1 MKKFLKWFGIIF
13 LILLV
18 LLIALP
24 FMFKGKIMTLIKEEA
39 NKNLNAKVDFADVDL
54 SLIRSFPNFSI
65 TINNLSIVNVAPFQG
80 DTLLFAKDFNTVV
93 DVMSVIS
100 GDQIRIR
107 KVIVDNAIV
116 NCLVNAEGKANWDI
130 AKPSAGPETASEPS
144 AFKANL
150 NYYAIKNSHI
160 VYDDKTLP
168 FRIVLEDM
176 NHEGNGD
183 FTQDLFT
190 LSTHTE
196 SARTTM
202 NYGGLDYLSSVK
214 AKIDADLEM
223 DMKNSKYTFKDNKIS
238 LNELILLFS
247 GYISMPDTNID
258 MDLKFSA
265 QQNDFKN
272 FISLIP
278 GVYAAEFKDAKATGK
293 MSFDGWAKGR
303 YNGKSMPGFG
313 IKLDIDNGSL
323 KYPSLPSDLKNV
335 FVNLNVQNP
344 DGDLDHTSVN
354 LSRMHLEMA
363 GDPFD
368 AKLVLKTPISD
379 PDFDASLKGKIDFGS
394 IGKIVPLEKGT
405 TLSGILTA
413 DFSAKGRYSYVQSN
427 QYDKF
432 TANGDI
438 GITGMK
444 YQSADLKQPLLIN
457 RLAMVFSTK
466 NVLVTAFD
474 MKAGNT
480 DLKATGSLENFIPY
494 ALKDET
500 LKGNLSLTSNKIDL
514 NEWMS
519 DDDGK
524 AAQAADTSGM
534 SAPEIPA
541 NIDFTLAAKIGQL
554 IYTNMNMMNCSGEIV
569 LRNQS
574 IYLNNLMMYML
585 DGSVS
590 VNGMYA
596 GANPKS
602 PGMSFD
608 FNINQMD
615 LQKTANTFGSLE
627 KIAPIVKSCQGK
639 YSCALKMRAT
649 MDNKLNLNLNTLT
662 GGGRLTS
669 SSVAINGS
677 NTLQKVGDV
686 LKVKQLKNLTVP
698 NVNISFT
705 FTDGR
710 MYVQPFDMK
719 VDRVDATVSGS
730 NGFDKT
736 LDYTMN
742 MKIPRD
748 YFGKE
753 ANQALNN
760 LISQANS
767 KGVNLSAA
775 EYIPVAIKIGGTYDD
790 PKISTDLASTGGKIA
805 DDLKAA
811 AQAEFEKQ
819 KAAAEAKARAEADK
833 LKSEAEKQLN
843 EQKAKAQAEA
853 DKAKKQAEA
862 KAKAAE
868 DSIKKAAEKKAKD
881 ELKKWDPFKK
891 K

>member
-18 LLIALP
+18 ILIALP
-24 FMFKGKIMTLIKEEA
+24 FLFKGKIITIIKEET
-39 NKNLNAKVDFADVDL
+39 NKNLNAKVDFVDLDL

-65 TINNLSIVNVAPFQG
+65 TLNKLSVINIEPFAG
-80 DTLLFAKDFNTVV
+80 DTLLYAKDFNIVV

-107 KVIVDNAIV
+107 KVIIDNAII
-116 NCLVNAEGKANWDI
+116 NCLVNEEGKANWDI
-130 AKPSAGPETASEPS
+130 AKPSTTTETASEPS

-150 NYYAIKNSHI
+150 NYYAIKDSRI
-160 VYDDKTLP
+160 IYDDRTMP
-168 FRIVLEDM
+168 FRIVLEEM
-176 NHEGNGD
+176 NHEGSGD

-196 SARTTM
+196 SIRTTM
-202 NYGGLDYLSSVK
+202 NYGGLDYLSDVRT
-214 AKIDADLEM
+214 KIDADLEM
-223 DMKNSKYTFKDNKIS
+223 DMKNSRYTFKDNKIS
-238 LNELILLFS
+238 LNDLTLLFS
-247 GYISMPDTNID
+247 GYVSMPDTNID

-265 QQNDFKN
+265 PQNDFRN

-278 GVYAAEFKDAKATGK
+278 GVYAAEFKDAKAAGK

-335 FVNLNVQNP
+335 FVNLDVQNP
-344 DGDLDHTSVN
+344 DGNMDHTYIN
-354 LSRMHLEMA
+354 LSRMHVEMA

-368 AKLVLKTPISD
+368 AKLILKSPISD

-405 TLSGILTA
+405 ELSGILTA
-413 DFSAKGRYSYVQSN
+413 DFAAKGRYSYVQSN

-432 TANGDI
+432 TAQGNI
-438 GITGMK
+438 GVTGMK
-444 YQSADLKQPLLIN
+444 YQSADLKQPVFIN

-519 DDDGK
+519 DDSS
-524 AAQAADTSGM
+524 AAQAADTAGM

-541 NIDFTLAAKIGQL
+541 NIDFTVAAKIGQL
-554 IYTNMNMMNCSGEIV
+554 IYTNMNMMNCTGEIA

-574 IYLNNLMMYML
+574 IYLNNLNLFML
-585 DGSVS
+585 DGSVT
-590 VNGMYA
+590 VNGLYT
-596 GANPKS
+596 GANPKK
-602 PGMSFD
+602 PAMKFD
-608 FNINQMD
+608 FNINQFD
-615 LQKTANTFGSLE
+615 LQKTANTFGSLDR
-627 KIAPIVKSCQGK
+627 IAPIVKSCQGK
-639 YSCALKMRAT
+639 YSCGLKMQAI
-649 MDNKLNLNLNTLT
+649 MDDKLNLVLNTLT
-662 GGGRLTS
+662 GGGKLTS
-669 SSVAINGS
+669 SSVVINGS
-677 NTLQKVGDV
+677 KTLEKVGDV
-686 LKVKQLKNLTVP
+686 LKIKELKKLEVP

-710 MYVQPFDMK
+710 LYVQPFDMK
-719 VDRVDATVSGS
+719 VDKVDMTVSGS

-742 MKIPRD
+742 MKIPRS
-748 YFGKE
+748 YFGSE
-753 ANQALNN
+753 ANNVLNN
-760 LISQANS
+760 FISQANS

-790 PKISTDLASTGGKIA
+790 PKISTDLSSTGKKVA

-819 KAAAEAKARAEADK
+819 KAAAEARAKAEAEK
-833 LKSEAEKQLN
+833 YKSEAEKKLN
-843 EQKAKAQAEA
+843 EQKAKAQAEV
-853 DKAKKQAEA
+853 DKAKKEAEA
-862 KAKAAE
+862 RAKAAQ
-868 DSIKKAAEKKAKD
+868 DSLKKAAADKAKD
-881 ELKKWDPFKK
+881 ELKKFDPFKK

>member
-18 LLIALP
+18 LLISLP
-24 FMFKGKIMTLIKEEA
+24 FIFKGKIITLIKEET

-65 TINNLSIVNVAPFQG
+65 TINNLSVINVAPFEG
-80 DTLLFAKDFNTVV
+80 DTLLYAKEFTTVV

-107 KVIVDNAIV
+107 KVIIDNAIV
-116 NCLVNAEGKANWDI
+116 NCLVNAEGTANWDI
-130 AKPSAGPETASEPS
+130 AKPSTGPETASESS

-150 NYYAIKNSHI
+150 NYYAIKNSRI

-168 FRIVLEDM
+168 FRLVLEEM

-202 NYGGLDYLSSVK
+202 NYGGLDYLSKVK

-238 LNELILLFS
+238 LNDLNLLFS
-247 GYISMPDTNID
+247 GFISMPDTNID

-265 QQNDFKN
+265 PQNDFKN
-272 FISLIP
+272 FISLVP
-278 GVYAAEFKDAKATGK
+278 GVYAADFNDAKAAGK

-335 FVNLNVQNP
+335 FVNLDVQNP

-354 LSRMHLEMA
+354 LSRMHIEMA

-394 IGKIVPLEKGT
+394 IGKIVPLEQGT
-405 TLSGILTA
+405 TMSGILTA
-413 DFSAKGRYSYVQSN
+413 DFSAKGRYSYAQSQ

-432 TANGDI
+432 NANGNI

-444 YQSADLKQPLLIN
+444 YQSADLKQPVLIN
-457 RLAMVFSTK
+457 QLAMLFNTK
-466 NVLVTAFD
+466 NVTVSAFD

-500 LKGNLSLTSNKIDL
+500 LKGKLNLTSNKIDL

-519 DDDGK
+519 DDSQSAKSGDT
-524 AAQAADTSGM
+524 AAM
-534 SAPEIPA
+534 IAPEIPA
-541 NIDFTLAAKIGQL
+541 NIDFTLTAKIGQL
-554 IYTNMNMMNCSGEIV
+554 LYTNMNMMNCSGEIAV
-569 LRNQS
+569 RNQS
-574 IYLNNLMMYML
+574 IYLNNLMLYML
-585 DGSVS
+585 DGSVT
-590 VNGMYA
+590 VNGLYT
-596 GANPKS
+596 GIKPKA
-602 PGMSFD
+602 PAMKFD
-608 FNINQMD
+608 FNINQFD
-615 LQKTANTFGSLE
+615 LQKTAKTFASLD
-627 KIAPIVKSCQGK
+627 KIAPIIKSSNGK
-639 YSCALKMRAT
+639 YSCGLKMQVI
-649 MDNKLNLNLNTLT
+649 MDEKLNPNLNTLT

-669 SSVAINGS
+669 SSVVINGS
-677 NTLQKVGDV
+677 KTLEKVGDV
-686 LKVKQLKNLTVP
+686 LKVKELKKLEVP

-710 MYVQPFDMK
+710 LYVQPFDMK
-719 VDRVDATVSGS
+719 VDKVDMTVSGS

-742 MKIPRD
+742 MKIPRS
-748 YFGKE
+748 YFGSE
-753 ANQALNN
+753 ANSVLDNFM
-760 LISQANS
+760 SQANS
-767 KGVNLSAA
+767 KGVDLKAA

-790 PKISTDLASTGGKIA
+790 PKISTDLSSTGKKVV

-819 KAAAEAKARAEADK
+819 KAAAEAKARE
-833 LKSEAEKQLN
+833 EAEKYKAEAEKKLN

-853 DKAKKQAEA
+853 DKLKKEAEA
-862 KAKAAE
+862 RAKAAQ
-868 DSIKKAAEKKAKD
+868 DSAKKAAEKKAKD
-881 ELKKWDPFKK
+881 ELKKFDPFKK

>member
-1 MKKFLKWFGIIF
+1 MKKFFKWFGIIF

-24 FMFKGKIMTLIKEEA
+24 FMFKGKIMTLIKEET
-39 NKNLNAKVDFADVDL
+39 NKNLNAKVDFTEVDL

-65 TINNLSIVNVAPFQG
+65 TINNLSVINVQPFAG
-80 DTLLFAKDFNTVV
+80 DTLLYAKELNTVV

-107 KVIVDNAIV
+107 KVIVDNAII

-130 AKPSAGPETASEPS
+130 AKPSTGPATASEPS
-144 AFKANL
+144 KFKANL

-168 FRIVLEDM
+168 FRLVLEDM
-176 NHEGNGD
+176 NHEGKGD
-183 FTQDLFT
+183 FAQDLFT

-202 NYGGLDYLSSVK
+202 NYGGMDYLSKVN

-238 LNELILLFS
+238 LNDLHLLFS
-247 GYISMPDTNID
+247 GFVSMPDTNID

-265 QQNDFKN
+265 QQNDFKS
-272 FISLIP
+272 FISLVP
-278 GVYAAEFKDAKATGK
+278 GVYAAEFKDAKAAGK

-303 YNGKSMPGFG
+303 YNAVSMPGFG
-313 IKLDIDNGSL
+313 LKLDIDNGSL

-335 FVNLNVQNP
+335 FVNLDVQNP
-344 DGDLDHTSVN
+344 DGVMDHTAVN
-354 LSRMHLEMA
+354 LSRLHIEMA

-368 AKLVLKTPISD
+368 AKLVLHTPISD
-379 PDFDASLKGKIDFGS
+379 PDFEASLKGKIDFGS

-432 TANGDI
+432 TANGNI
-438 GITGMK
+438 GIAGMK
-444 YQSADLKQPLLIN
+444 YQSADLKQPVLIN
-457 RLAMVFSTK
+457 TLAMVFSTK
-466 NVLVTAFD
+466 NVMITAFD

-500 LKGNLSLTSNKIDL
+500 LKGNLNLTSNKIDL

-519 DDDGK
+519 DNGK
-524 AAQAADTSGM
+524 AAQTGDTAAM

-541 NIDFTLAAKIGQL
+541 NIDFSITAKIGQL
-554 IYTNMNMMNCSGEIV
+554 LYTNMNMMNCSGEIA
-569 LRNQS
+569 LRKQS
-574 IYLNNLMMYML
+574 IFLNNLIMYML

-590 VNGMYA
+590 VNGVYT
-596 GANPKS
+596 GANPKA
-602 PGMSFD
+602 PAMKFD
-608 FNINQMD
+608 FNINQFD
-615 LQKTANTFGSLE
+615 LQKTATTFASLDR
-627 KIAPIVKSCQGK
+627 IAPIVKSCQGK
-639 YSCALKMRAT
+639 FSCGLKMQGF
-649 MDNKLNLNLNTLT
+649 MDNKMNLALNTLT

-669 SSVAINGS
+669 NAVVINGS
-677 NTLQKVGDV
+677 NALAKIGDA
-686 LKVKQLKNLTVP
+686 LKVKQLKNLSVP
-698 NVNISFT
+698 NLNVSFT
-705 FTDGR
+705 FLNGR

-719 VDRVDATVSGS
+719 VDKVDMTVSGS

-742 MKIPRD
+742 IKIPRS
-748 YFGKE
+748 YFGSE
-753 ANQALNN
+753 ANNVLNN
-760 LISQANS
+760 FISQANS

-775 EYIPVAIKIGGTYDD
+775 EYIPIAIKIGGTSDD
-790 PKISTDLASTGGKIA
+790 PKISTDLSGAGSKVV

-811 AQAEFEKQ
+811 AKAEFDKQ
-819 KAAAEAKARAEADK
+819 KAEAEAKAKAEADK
-833 LKSEAEKQLN
+833 YKAEAEKKVN
-843 EQKAKAQAEA
+843 EQKAKAQAEV
-853 DKAKKQAEA
+853 DKAKKDAEA
-862 KAKAAE
+862 RAKAVE
-868 DSIKKAAEKKAKD
+868 DSAKKAAEKKAKD
-881 ELKKWDPFKK
+881 ELKKWNPLKK
-891 K
+891 